1 MGQPVAIEKQKMRAE
16 ALQERAEIIRRKR
29 IRTMLRIRNRFDLV
43 GVAVLLASSSFVLLL
58 GGSFTFTRAQQT
70 AQKTFPSAEAACA
83 ALVTAVQEQDQLALT
98 QILGPSAK
106 GLISDDHEEELNS
119 RRQFVEKY
127 REMHRL
133 VSEPDGRTI
142 LYIGAENWPVPIV
155 LARSPRG
162 WSVDPIASSKEVL
175 VRRIGR
181 NELMTIE
188 VCRELVKAQNEYYA
202 DSHDGDVKQFAPRF
216 LSDDGRHNGLY
227 WKISEREPKSP
238 VGQLLTLAS
247 LEDAKKQTTEPQS
260 FHGYYFR
267 ILTKQGPHARGGAK
281 NYIVNGKLT
290 GGFAFVAYP
299 AKYKSSGV
307 MTFIVN
313 RDGVVYQKDLGARTL
328 VRASALTQYD
338 PDATWKKVE

>member
-1 MGQPVAIEKQKMRAE
+1 MF
-16 ALQERAEIIRRKR
+16 
-29 IRTMLRIRNRFDLV
+29 RIRNRFDLV
-43 GVAVLLASSSFVLLL
+43 GVAILSSFSSFVLLL
-58 GGSFTFTRAQQT
+58 GGSFVFARAQLT
-70 AQKTFPSAEAACA
+70 PQKTFPSADAACE
-83 ALVTAVQEQDQLALT
+83 ALVRAVQEQDQLALT
-98 QILGPSAK
+98 EILGPSANR
-106 GLISDDHEEELNS
+106 LISDDHEEELNN

-133 VSEPDGRTI
+133 VSELDGKTI
-142 LYIGAENWPVPIV
+142 LYVGAENWPVPIV
-155 LARSPRG
+155 LSRGTRG
-162 WSVDPIASSKEVL
+162 WSVDPVASSKEVL

-188 VCRELVKAQNEYYA
+188 VCRELVKAQNEYHSVA
-202 DSHDGDVKQFAPRF
+202 HDGEGKEFALRF

-227 WKISEREPKSP
+227 WKISEGEPKSP

-247 LEDAKKQTTEPQS
+247 PDDANKQTTEPQS
-260 FHGYYFR
+260 FHGYFFR
-267 ILTKQGPHARGGAK
+267 ILTRQGPHARGGAK
-281 NYIVNGKLT
+281 NYVVNDKLT

-313 RDGVVYQKDLGARTL
+313 RDGVVYQKDLGPRTL
-328 VRASALTQYD
+328 VRATALTQYD